1 MGCDKYSLDRINKP
15 PVPLLAPPINRR
27 SAAIPLFVTCLML
40 KNYCIV
46 AWRSMMNNKLFSF
59 INIAGLSIGL
69 TGCMLILIFIHLEI
83 SYDKHLPDGD
93 RLYQVGG
100 IFVTDG
106 KEDRFPCSPAITA
119 ANLQTDFPEI
129 SQTARMLTFS
139 FFGEYKTLLQSTR
152 SDGTL
157 NSFYEQKGSAADNS
171 FLTLFGYRFMEGDV
185 HTALTQPNTVVISAT
200 LARTLYGTAPA
211 VNKTLRINS
220 SLNGVHDCRIT
231 GVFQPIEGPTHADPN
246 FIMSFYGGSIE
257 QRMKKDGTNM
267 AFDNMYTTYALLK
280 AGADA
285 KKLETK
291 FPAFIEKYAGK
302 DLREAGFWRKDFL
315 LPVADIHLYANMMEM
330 TAGGNP
336 TYLYILGS
344 VAVFILLLACINF
357 MNLSTARSHRRS
369 AEVGVRKVLGA
380 RRSALVGQFL
390 GESLMM
396 ALIAFVLALGLCGL
410 AMPVFQKLAGQSL
423 PVNLSSSAK
432 AIAFFATLAGLTGL
446 VAGSY
451 PAFYLSSFNPVAVL
465 KGRFTNSF
473 AALSLRK
480 GLVVFQFVISVT
492 LIIVT
497 LVINDQLH
505 LLQKADLGFAKDQQ
519 IVIPLQSAQ
528 ARTLYRSLKT
538 EWQTD
543 HRILSVGAGAYYP
556 GIVNASDDNFHKKGQ
571 SVSAGQRLRINHVDE
586 DFLKTLDMQIVAG
599 RMFDFDHIA
608 TDTLRHVII
617 NEEAVRKVGF
627 ASPQMALGQKLI
639 STYKGETN
647 EDEIIGV
654 VRDFHYES
662 LHASITPF
670 IFYLNNNNSYH
681 YAIVHATNANIGGV
695 VTTLQTAWHKQNPG
709 EPFTYS
715 FLDDD
720 FQKNYSA
727 DRRLSGIINGFT
739 TIAILIS
746 CLGLFGLTSFST
758 DQRRREI
765 GIRKVLG
772 AGVSTLVVLL
782 SKGFLR
788 LVFVALIIAMPIAY
802 WIMHRWLLE
811 FSARVAIGWPLF
823 VGTAAIVTAIA
834 FTTISLQVIRAAL
847 SKPVN
852 ILKNE

>member
-1 MGCDKYSLDRINKP
+1 
-15 PVPLLAPPINRR
+15 
-27 SAAIPLFVTCLML
+27 ML
-40 KNYCIV
+40 KNYCLV
-46 AWRSMMNNKLFSF
+46 AWRSLMKNKLFSF
-59 INIAGLSIGL
+59 INIAGLSVGL
-69 TGCMLILIFIHLEI
+69 AGCMLILLYIHHEI
-83 SYDKHLPDGD
+83 SFDKDIPNGD

-100 IFVTDG
+100 VFVTDG

-119 ANLQTDFPEI
+119 ANLHADFPEI

-152 SDGTL
+152 ADGSL
-157 NSFYEQKGSAADNS
+157 NSFYEPKGSAADNS
-171 FLTLFGYRFMEGDV
+171 FLTLFDFRLVEGDV
-185 HTALTQPNTVVISAT
+185 HMALVQPNSVVISTA
-200 LARTLYGTAPA
+200 LAKTLYGASPA
-211 VNKTLRINS
+211 INKILRINS

-231 GVFQPIEGPTHADPN
+231 GVFQPGNGPTHADPN
-246 FIMSFYGGSIE
+246 FIMSFYGGGIE
-257 QRMKKDGTNM
+257 QRMKGDGTNM

-280 AGADA
+280 PGTDA
-285 KKLETK
+285 QKLEAK

-315 LPVADIHLYANMMEM
+315 LPVANIHLHADMMEM

-344 VAVFILLLACINF
+344 IAIFILLLACINF

-380 RRSALVGQFL
+380 QKSALIGQFL
-390 GESLMM
+390 GESLLM
-396 ALIAFVLALGLCGL
+396 AFIAWAFALGLVML
-410 AMPVFQKLAGQSL
+410 AMPLFERLAGQPMSI
-423 PVNLSSSAK
+423 SSSVAAK
-432 AIAFFATLAGLTGL
+432 AIALFAALAGLTGL

-473 AALSLRK
+473 SALALRK

-497 LVINDQLH
+497 LIISDQLH
-505 LLQKADLGFAKDQQ
+505 FLQKADLGFAKDQQ

-543 HRILSVGAGAYYP
+543 HRILSVGAGSYYP
-556 GIVNASDDNFHKKGQ
+556 GIVNAGDDNFHKKGQ
-571 SVSAGQRLRINHVDE
+571 SVDAGQRLRINHVDE
-586 DFLKTLDMQIVAG
+586 DFLKTLDMKMVAG

-627 ASPQMALGQKLI
+627 PSPQAALGQRLI

-654 VRDFHYES
+654 VKDFHYES

-670 IFYLNNNNSYH
+670 VFYLNNKNSYH
-681 YAIVHATNANIGGV
+681 YAIVHATGTNMGGV
-695 VTTLQTAWHKQNPG
+695 VNALETIWRKQNPG

-727 DRRLSGIINGFT
+727 DKRLSGIINGFT
-739 TIAILIS
+739 SIAILIS
-746 CLGLFGLTSFST
+746 CLGLFGLTSFSAE
-758 DQRRREI
+758 QRRKEI

-772 AGVSTLVVLL
+772 ARVSTLVLLL

-788 LVFVALIIAMPIAY
+788 LVFVALFIAMPIAY

-811 FSARVAIGWPLF
+811 FSARVAIGWSVF
-823 VGTAAIVTAIA
+823 AVTAGIVTVIA
-834 FTTISLQVIRAAL
+834 FVTISVQVVRAAL
-847 SKPVN
+847 SNPVHV
-852 ILKNE
+852 LKNE

>member
-1 MGCDKYSLDRINKP
+1 MKH
-15 PVPLLAPPINRR
+15 
-27 SAAIPLFVTCLML
+27 
-40 KNYCIV
+40 
-46 AWRSMMNNKLFSF
+46 NKLFSF

-69 TGCMLILIFIHLEI
+69 AACMLILIYIHHEI
-83 SYDKHLPDGD
+83 SYDKDLPNGN

-139 FFGEYKTLLQSTR
+139 FFGEYRTLLQSTR
-152 SDGTL
+152 ADGTL

-171 FLTLFGYRFMEGDV
+171 FLTLFGYRFMEGDI

-231 GVFQPIEGPTHADPN
+231 GVFQPIKDPTHADPN

-267 AFDNMYTTYALLK
+267 AFDNMYTTYALLQP
-280 AGADA
+280 GADA
-285 KKLETK
+285 KKLEAK

-315 LPVADIHLYANMMEM
+315 LPVTDIHLYANMMEM
-330 TAGGNP
+330 SAGGNP

-380 RRSALVGQFL
+380 RKSALVGQFL
-390 GESLMM
+390 GESLLMTF
-396 ALIAFVLALGLCGL
+396 IAFVLALGLCRL
-410 AMPVFQKLAGQSL
+410 AIPLFEQLAGQSL
-423 PVNLSSSAK
+423 PVNFSSVAK
-432 AIAFFATLAGLTGL
+432 AIAFFAIIAGLTGL

-451 PAFYLSSFNPVAVL
+451 PAFYLSSFNPIAAL

-473 AALSLRK
+473 TALSLRK

-497 LVINDQLH
+497 LVISDQLH
-505 LLQKADLGFAKDQQ
+505 FLQKADLGFAKDQQ

-528 ARTLYRSLKT
+528 ARTLYRSLKL

-543 HRILSVGAGAYYP
+543 RRIRSVGAGAYYP

-571 SVSAGQRLRINHVDE
+571 SVNAGQRLRINHVDE
-586 DFLKTLDMQIVAG
+586 DFLKTLDMQMVAG
-599 RMFDFDHIA
+599 RMFDFDHIT
-608 TDTLRHVII
+608 TDTLRHIII
-617 NEEAVRKVGF
+617 NEEAARKVGF
-627 ASPQMALGQKLI
+627 ASPQIALGQKLI

-662 LHASITPF
+662 LHAPITPF
-670 IFYLNNNNSYH
+670 VFYLNNKDSYH
-681 YAIVHATNANIGGV
+681 YAIVHATNDNVDGV
-695 VTTLQTAWHKQNPG
+695 LATLQTTWHKQDPG

-727 DRRLSGIINGFT
+727 DRRLSGIINSFT

-758 DQRRREI
+758 DQRLKEI
-765 GIRKVLG
+765 GIRKILG

-788 LVFVALIIAMPIAY
+788 LVFIALIIAMPIAY
-802 WIMHRWLLE
+802 WIMHRWLHE
-811 FSARVAIGWPLF
+811 FSARVAIGWPIF
-823 VGTAAIVTAIA
+823 VATAGIVMTIA
-834 FTTISLQVIRAAL
+834 FATISLQVIRAAL
-847 SKPVN
+847 SNPVN
-852 ILKNE
+852 MLKNE

>member
-1 MGCDKYSLDRINKP
+1 
-15 PVPLLAPPINRR
+15 
-27 SAAIPLFVTCLML
+27 ML
-40 KNYCIV
+40 KNYCLV
-46 AWRSMMNNKLFSF
+46 AWRSLMKNKLFSF

-69 TGCMLILIFIHLEI
+69 AGCMLILLYIHHEI
-83 SYDKHLPDGD
+83 SFDKDLPNGD

-129 SQTARMLTFS
+129 SQTARMLTFG

-152 SDGTL
+152 TDGTL

-171 FLTLFGYRFMEGDV
+171 FLTLFGYHFIEGDI
-185 HTALTQPNTVVISAT
+185 HTALTQPNTVVISAA
-200 LARTLYGTAPA
+200 LAKILYGSAPA
-211 VNKTLRINS
+211 VNKTLRISS

-231 GVFQPIEGPTHADPN
+231 GVFQPGDGPTHADPN
-246 FIMSFYGGSIE
+246 FIISFYGGGIE
-257 QRMKKDGTNM
+257 QRMKGDGTNM

-280 AGADA
+280 PGTDAG
-285 KKLETK
+285 KLEAK

-315 LPVADIHLYANMMEM
+315 LPVSDIHLHADMMEM

-336 TYLYILGS
+336 IYLYILGS

-369 AEVGVRKVLGA
+369 AEVGIRKVLGA
-380 RRSALVGQFL
+380 RKGALIGQFL
-390 GESLMM
+390 GESLLM
-396 ALIAFVLALGLCGL
+396 AFVAWVFALVLVILALPL
-410 AMPVFQKLAGQSL
+410 FERLAGQ
-423 PVNLSSSAK
+423 PLSIKPSDTTK
-432 AIAFFATLAGLTGL
+432 AIAFFAVLTGLTGL

-451 PAFYLSSFNPVAVL
+451 PALYLSSFNPVAVL

-473 AALSLRK
+473 SALTLRK

-497 LVINDQLH
+497 LVISDQLH
-505 LLQKADLGFAKDQQ
+505 FLQKADLGFAKDQQ

-538 EWQTD
+538 EWQID
-543 HRILSVGAGAYYP
+543 HRVLSVGAGSYYP
-556 GIVNASDDNFHKKGQ
+556 GIVNASDDNFHKRGQ
-571 SVSAGQRLRINHVDE
+571 SVDAGQRLRINHVDE
-586 DFLKTLDMQIVAG
+586 DFLKTLDMQMVAG

-617 NEEAVRKVGF
+617 NEEAVRKIGF
-627 ASPQMALGQKLI
+627 TSPQAALGQRLI

-654 VRDFHYES
+654 VKDFHYES
-662 LHASITPF
+662 LHAPITPF
-670 IFYLNNNNSYH
+670 VFYLNNKNSYH
-681 YAIVHATNANIGGV
+681 YAIVHAGSMDVIAALETV
-695 VTTLQTAWHKQNPG
+695 WHKLNPA

-727 DRRLSGIINGFT
+727 DKRLSGIINGFT
-739 TIAILIS
+739 TLAILIS
-746 CLGLFGLTSFST
+746 CLGLFGLTSFSAE
-758 DQRRREI
+758 QRRKEI

-772 AGVSTLVVLL
+772 ARVPTLVILL

-788 LVFVALIIAMPIAY
+788 LVFTALFIAMPIAY
-802 WIMHRWLLE
+802 WVMHRWLNG
-811 FSARVAIGWPLF
+811 FSSRVSIGWPVF
-823 VGTAAIVTAIA
+823 AATAGIVTAIA
-834 FTTISLQVIRAAL
+834 FATISVHVVRAAL
-847 SKPVN
+847 SNPAS